1 MVVSAGVVGTLRLL
15 FRCRDIT
22 RSLPHLSQRLG
33 DMVRTNS
40 ESLTGVLDRDEHID
54 YSKGIAI
61 TSIAQIDDVT
71 YVEPV
76 RYPSGS
82 SLMRFLAGP
91 MIEAGPGGK
100 GRFGKVLGKL
110 VGRPDDTYRMMAR
123 PGWARNTTI
132 LLAMQTEDTFMRVR
146 YGRHPLTFY
155 RRG

>member
-1 MVVSAGVVGTLRLL
+1 MRARNVVVSAGVIGTLRLL
-15 FRCRDIT
+15 FRCRDVT
-22 RSLPHLSQRLG
+22 KSLPHLSQRLG

-76 RYPSGS
+76 RYPNGS

-91 MIEAGPGGK
+91 MIEAGPGRRAGASA
-100 GRFGKVLGKL
+100 RCSASLL
-110 VGRPDDTYRMMAR
+110 RRPGDTYRMMAR

-132 LLAMQTEDTFMRVR
+132 LLAMQTEDTYMHVR
-146 YGRHPLTFY
+146 YGRT
-155 RRG
+155 R